1 MNNNNP
7 VTNERAQLIADEGL
21 ELKPYKCTAGKWT
34 IGVGRNLE
42 DNPLS
47 SADCMFFMVAR
58 GHIPADNTP
67 IKEIRRLLFED
78 FQANGISENEANYLF
93 TNDICKTCDRLKI
106 AFPWYERQPE
116 EVQQLLLNMAFN
128 LGIEGLKEFTG
139 TLALIQIGQYK
150 AAAAR
155 LRGTLWYRQVTN
167 RADRICKRFENVN
180 N

>member
-1 MNNNNP
+1 MNT
-7 VTNERAQLIADEGL
+7 VTKERAQLIADEGL
-21 ELKPYKCTAGKWT
+21 KLKPYKCTAGKWT

-47 SADCMFFMVAR
+47 SADCMYFMLSR

-78 FQANGISENEANYLF
+78 FQANGITENEVNYLF
-93 TNDICKTCDRLKI
+93 TNDAYQTWDKLKY

-128 LGIEGLKEFTG
+128 LGIEGLKKFTG

-150 AAAAR
+150 QAAAR
-155 LRGTLWYRQVTN
+155 LRSTLWYRQVPN
-167 RADRICKRFENVN
+167 RAERICKRFESVN